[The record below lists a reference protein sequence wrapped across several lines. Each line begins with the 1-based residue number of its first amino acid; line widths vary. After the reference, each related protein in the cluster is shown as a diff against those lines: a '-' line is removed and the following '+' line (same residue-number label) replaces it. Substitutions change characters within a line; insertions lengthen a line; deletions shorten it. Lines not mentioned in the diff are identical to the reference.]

1 MSRKDEVFEYFR
13 RYSDETAERVNAGIE
28 LNRKGHFRVT
38 VKDASG
44 KSIPGIKLVAK
55 LKKHDFK
62 FGANL
67 FMLDELETEKKNSAY
82 KEAFA
87 SLFNQ
92 ATLPIYWSDLEP
104 TEGKPRYSKN
114 SPKIYRRPA
123 LDLCLEFCEANG
135 IFPKAHCLTY
145 FNFTPSWVDSQD
157 IYDIK
162 RKLETRYASL
172 AKHYSNKIIAWEVIN
187 ELLCTE
193 RIDGKTVFFKSDDVL
208 EWNFKLA
215 EKYFPNNEL
224 VINEASMIW
233 EPLQFNFN
241 RSAYYQ
247 IVERALKNGARIDTI
262 GTQFHIFGGEKNKIS
277 CMYNPRRLYEVLDCY
292 QKLNRPMQITEITIP
307 AYSDT
312 AEDEEIQAELIYN
325 LYKVWF
331 SHPAIEMITYWNLV
345 DGYAAWAKPGD
356 MSGGE
361 NSLRGGL
368 LRFDLSEKPAYKR
381 LKSLITEEWM
391 TEVETLTD
399 ETGCASFKGFFGEY
413 DIEINGK
420 HHLISL
426 SKANTGEV
434 ELII

>member
-1 MSRKDEVFEYFR
+1 
-13 RYSDETAERVNAGIE
+13 
-28 LNRKGHFRVT
+28 
-38 VKDASG
+38 
-44 KSIPGIKLVAK
+44 
-55 LKKHDFK
+55 
-62 FGANL
+62 
-67 FMLDELETEKKNSAY
+67 
-82 KEAFA
+82 
-87 SLFNQ
+87 
-92 ATLPIYWSDLEP
+92 
-104 TEGKPRYSKN
+104 
-114 SPKIYRRPA
+114 
-123 LDLCLEFCEANG
+123 
-135 IFPKAHCLTY
+135 
-145 FNFTPSWVDSQD
+145 
-157 IYDIK
+157 
-162 RKLETRYASL
+162 
-172 AKHYSNKIIAWEVIN
+172 
-187 ELLCTE
+187 
-193 RIDGKTVFFKSDDVL
+193 
-208 EWNFKLA
+208 
-215 EKYFPNNEL
+215 
-224 VINEASMIW
+224 
-233 EPLQFNFN
+233 
-241 RSAYYQ
+241 
-247 IVERALKNGARIDTI
+247 
-262 GTQFHIFGGEKNKIS
+262 
-277 CMYNPRRLYEVLDCY
+277 
-292 QKLNRPMQITEITIP
+292 MQITEITIP